1 MNRLTETL
9 ARFVHA
15 SSTVQVPAAAA
26 QIIRTG
32 VIDNVGTMLA
42 GRKEPIVEIVRRHVA
57 ARQSSAAE
65 SSVLLDQGR
74 AYAADAALINATAA
88 HALDYDDVALSG
100 HPSTVLV
107 PALMAEGEAIGAC
120 GADLI
125 RAYLAGYEVW
135 AELIGR
141 DADSHHLKGWHPTA
155 VFGTVGG
162 AAAIACLRK
171 LDVLA
176 CRNALAI
183 AASMAG
189 GLVANFGTM
198 TKPFHAGRA
207 ASSAIE
213 AVRLAMLGM
222 TASADVLE
230 HHAGFLAAVSPKG
243 KVDSDRAADT
253 LGKTLRILETGL
265 SIKKYPVCYS
275 THRVIDAVID
285 CVKREKIA
293 ADEVVSVHA
302 WIGVAQAS
310 MLRNHTPVTG
320 LEAKFSLEFGVA
332 SALVAQAAGLSQLTD
347 QFVNGAQIRDL
358 MTKVSISTTE
368 RLCTVD
374 PSFAYTD
381 RVEIRLA
388 DGRTIDSGEIRFA
401 RGNAKLPLAEA
412 DLRTKFLDC
421 LSGVPQV
428 DGSALYERLSAL
440 EHVADLR
447 SLSGPAAL

>member
-15 SSTVQVPAAAA
+15 SASATVPDAAM

-32 VIDNVGTMLA
+32 IIDNIGTMLA
-42 GRKEPIVEIVRRHVA
+42 GRNEPVVDIVRRHVA
-57 ARQSSAAE
+57 ARQPQAGE
-65 SSVLLDQGR
+65 SSVLLNQGR
-74 AYAADAALINATAA
+74 AFAADAALINATSA

-100 HPSTVLV
+100 HPSTVLL
-107 PALMAEGEAIGAC
+107 PALLAEAEAIGAS
-120 GADLI
+120 GADLM

-162 AAAIACLRK
+162 AAAVACLRK
-171 LDVLA
+171 LDVDA

-207 ASSAIE
+207 AGSSIE

-222 TASADVLE
+222 TAAADAIE
-230 HHAGFLAAVSPKG
+230 HNAGFLAALSPAG
-243 KVDSDRAADT
+243 RVDTDRPFDA
-253 LGKTLRILETGL
+253 LGKTLRILDSGL

-275 THRVIDAVID
+275 THRTIDAVID
-285 CVKREKIA
+285 CATRENIA
-293 ADEVVSVHA
+293 AENVTSVHA

-310 MLRNHTPVTG
+310 MLRNHAPVTG

-332 SALVAQAAGLSQLTD
+332 SALVARAVGLSQLTD
-347 QFVNGAQIRDL
+347 EFVGDARIRDL
-358 MTKVSISTTE
+358 MRKVFISTTE
-368 RLCTVD
+368 RLCPVD
-374 PSFAYTD
+374 PSFAFSD

-388 DGRTIDSGEIRFA
+388 DGRTIDSGEVRFA
-401 RGNAKLPLAEA
+401 RGNAKMPLTES

-421 LSGVPQV
+421 LSRVPQINANV
-428 DGSALYERLSAL
+428 LYEQLSRLEQVRDVRTLAGSVL
-440 EHVADLR
+440 D
-447 SLSGPAAL
+447 